1 MTIPVRS
8 INRLMHHDHPRA
20 LERSQ
25 ACFRTFRQSAP
36 RHALTPEIRQVL
48 SPSGCLQLATD
59 VSYLASILKT
69 LGAPGTDKLN
79 DVQRLLEAKDEDFA
93 QVYQ

>member
-1 MTIPVRS
+1 
-8 INRLMHHDHPRA
+8 MHHDHPRA

>member
-8 INRLMHHDHPRA
+8 INRPMHHDHPRA
-20 LERSQ
+20 LEHSQ
-25 ACFRTFRQSAP
+25 ACYRTLRQSAP

-93 QVYQ
+93 QV